1 MDSRLTLVELS
12 RLETERQSLVFGEPL
27 ETIPCP
33 NGRSLAAFMPDHIV
47 GYERWRAND
56 YGTVSWQLYILRTG
70 KSGLVSRVPGVHP
83 AAEILLRTRGKQATQ
98 RALNWIKALR
108 RKGAGNLQSI
118 SELGWRRA
126 ANSRLLRR
134 PFPAPE
140 SLLHQPEK
148 S

>member
-1 MDSRLTLVELS
+1 MDNRLTLIELS
-12 RLETERQSLVFGEPL
+12 RLETERQSLVFGDPF

-33 NGRSLAAFMPDHIV
+33 NGRQLAAFMPGHTI
-47 GYERWRAND
+47 GYERWKANE
-56 YGTVSWQLYILRTG
+56 YGTISWQLYILRTG
-70 KSGLVSRVPGVHP
+70 KTGQVNRVPGVHP

-98 RALNWIKALR
+98 RALNWIKDLR

-118 SELGWRRA
+118 PELGWRRA
-126 ANSRLLRR
+126 ANSRLLRG

-140 SLLHQPEK
+140 NLIRPASK

>member
-1 MDSRLTLVELS
+1 MDNRLTLVELS
-12 RLETERQSLVFGEPL
+12 RLETERQNLVFGEPL

-33 NGRSLAAFMPDHIV
+33 NGRQLAAFMPGHTI
-47 GYERWRAND
+47 GYERWKANE

-83 AAEILLRTRGKQATQ
+83 AAEILLRTRGKQATR